1 MARDPK
7 RNLSA
12 IVQIVILI
20 KEVDAK
26 TERRYDSFNVR
37 GIDSA

>member
-1 MARDPK
+1 
-7 RNLSA
+7 
-12 IVQIVILI
+12 VILI

-37 GIDSA
+37 GIDYA